1 MIIVRF
7 YGYYREALNI
17 EKMEIGRAETLRD
30 VLEKLRELLG
40 EKSNILFERGRL
52 KKELLLAVNSTIV
65 KSDDVEGK
73 KIFDGDIISIMPLP
87 SGG

>member
-17 EKMEIGRAETLRD
+17 EKIEIGRAETLRD
-30 VLEKLRELLG
+30 VLEKLRKLLG
-40 EKSNILFERGRL
+40 EKSSILFEKDGL
-52 KKELLLAVNSTIV
+52 KKELLLAVNSVVV
-65 KSDDVEGK
+65 KPDDIEDK
-73 KIFDGDIISIMPLP
+73 KIVDGDVISIMPLP